1 MIISIIIIRMTYNID
16 NRYLKR
22 LQTAWRY
29 YIVVALAV
37 ALCPQARALEHAC
50 TDVSAAHCH
59 GRVSVK

>member
-29 YIVVALAV
+29 YIYSS
-37 ALCPQARALEHAC
+37 RAGSC
-50 TDVSAAHCH
+50 
-59 GRVSVK
+59 SVPASTCS